1 MTTTLV
7 QYRVTAL
14 ISKTHIRQIP
24 TQIHVRSCIDARSK
38 MAILDIV
45 INDDSANPAERT
57 ASDDVTT
64 DDYLQPT
71 CCATYVVR
79 AANDDVTGDEYL
91 QPTCCVT
98 SVVRAVNDDVTGDEY
113 LQPTC
118 CATSVVRAANDDVTA
133 DEHQHPTCCGAPPV
147 TGVASDYVTGAV
159 STVYMPFVCF

>member
-1 MTTTLV
+1 MMTTTLV

-64 DDYLQPT
+64 DGYIQTT

-91 QPTCCVT
+91 QPTCCT
-98 SVVRAVNDDVTGDEY
+98 
-113 LQPTC
+113 
-118 CATSVVRAANDDVTA
+118 TSVVRAANDDVTA

-147 TGVASDYVTGAV
+147 TGVASDYVTAVV
-159 STVYMPFVCF
+159 STVYMLFVCF